1 MRRLFARFMQWFVKT
16 IKVLGLILMWTLLVF
31 SIFMFFSI
39 RWMLSMWASLNI
51 EEHLY
56 HLRAP
61 LTGTDYHFYIH
72 YMIHSASFIIAS
84 IIACIVILCFLKKH
98 KPIVYTGF
106 IVISVLLLVITCIK
120 LEKKLGV
127 RDYIKSSYV
136 ASTFIE
142 DNYIS
147 PDDLDIEFPDM
158 KKNLIYIYLESMEMT
173 YTDSSNGGAFKENI
187 IPELV
192 DLSREGEDFSGDSP
206 FINGAISLYGS
217 EWTMGAMFAQSTGLP
232 LKTGGV
238 NGNYISSQNEMY
250 PSVKGLGDI
259 LEDNGYTNE
268 LLIGSNAT
276 FGGRDTF
283 FRGHGNYILADH
295 PYAIENG
302 WIPADYNVFWGYED
316 EKLFEFAR
324 NEATRLSKEDKPFN
338 LTMLTVDTHFEDGYK
353 CRLCEDKYNNG
364 DMYSNVMAC
373 SSKQVSGFIDW
384 LKQQDFYDDTVVVLV
399 GDHPTMDSD
408 FCKDVPADYQRRVVT
423 TILNSD
429 LKSNRND
436 CRSYSTMDMF
446 PTTLAAMG
454 VTIPGDRLG
463 LGVNLYSDQNT
474 LIEEY
479 GRDYCNKEM
488 VRKSDFMNSLNKI
501 EFNEDL
507 VACIY
512 RDSRI
517 EMISNDDGVEV
528 RFWTNTYFN
537 NIDEFDRLEAD
548 VVDESTQASET
559 INVGYYYKEGFYST
573 GFFTGYNLDSITV
586 NVYLVDTDGE
596 RHLVGSY

>member
-1 MRRLFARFMQWFVKT
+1 MKKFLKIFA
-16 IKVLGLILMWTLLVF
+16 KVLIWILLVF
-31 SIFMFFSI
+31 SVFMFFSI
-39 RWMLSMWASLNI
+39 MWMLRIWADLSI
-51 EEHLY
+51 EELIFHLK
-56 HLRAP
+56 AP
-61 LTGTDYHFYIH
+61 LSGADYHFYLS
-72 YMIHSASFIIAS
+72 YLRRSGSFIVLS
-84 IIACIVILCFLKKH
+84 IIVCIVLIRLLKQH
-98 KPIVYTGF
+98 KKLVYFGYAF
-106 IVISVLLLVITCIK
+106 ASLVLLIITFIMFDKRMGLVSYAK
-120 LEKKLGV
+120 A
-127 RDYIKSSYV
+127 YMMPSS
-136 ASTFIE
+136 FIE
-142 DNYIS
+142 DNYMS

-283 FRGHGNYILADH
+283 FKGHGNYILADH

-324 NEATRLSKEDKPFN
+324 NEAARLSKEDKPFN

-373 SSKQVSGFIDW
+373 SSKQVSGFVDW
-384 LKQQDFYDDTVVVLV
+384 LKEQDFYDDTVIVLV

-501 EFNEDL
+501 EFNEEL
-507 VACIY
+507 IAWIY

-517 EMISNDDGVEV
+517 DMISNDDGVEV
-528 RFWTNTYFN
+528 RLWTDTVFN
-537 NIDEFDRLEAD
+537 KIDEFDHLEAD
-548 VVDESTQASET
+548 VVDDSTQVSDT
-559 INVGYYYKEGFYST
+559 INVGYYYKEGYYST
-573 GFFTGYNLDSITV
+573 GFFTGYNPDSITV
-586 NVYLVDTDGE
+586 NVYLVDTNGE
-596 RHLVGSY
+596 RYLVVSY